1 MFASFSVFIQ
11 DLILFMEFHTALSP
25 EHPIVKYILEKEL
38 LPKNKLN
45 AIKNMQKV
53 PQKDRAIQEK
63 EGIDLE
69 IEAIHPLTGQKVP
82 VWVANFVLSSYGEG
96 AVMAVP
102 AHDQRDFE
110 FAKSMI
116 YQ

>member
-1 MFASFSVFIQ
+1 
-11 DLILFMEFHTALSP
+11 
-25 EHPIVKYILEKEL
+25 
-38 LPKNKLN
+38 
-45 AIKNMQKV
+45 MQKV

-69 IEAIHPLTGQKVP
+69 IEAIHPLTVQKVP
-82 VWVANFVLSSYGEG
+82 VWVANVVLSSYGEG

-110 FAKSMI
+110 FAKKYDLPIKQVIVGDDGLIEKQTAAIQQMEF
-116 YQ
+116 